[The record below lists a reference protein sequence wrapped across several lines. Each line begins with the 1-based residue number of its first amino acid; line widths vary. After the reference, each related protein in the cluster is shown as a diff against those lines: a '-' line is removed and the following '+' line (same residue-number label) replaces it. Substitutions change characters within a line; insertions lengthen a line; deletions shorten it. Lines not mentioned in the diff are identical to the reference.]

1 MKEISVKELQDLRR
15 DRPELVLVDVRTDEE
30 IDIASLPNTRH
41 IPLQALPTR
50 IGELDPTATIA
61 LLCHHGARSEM
72 AARFLERNGFEDVSN
87 VTGGIDAWS
96 LQIDPEVPRY

>member
-30 IDIASLPNTRH
+30 INIASLPNVRH
-41 IPLQALPTR
+41 IPLQTLPER
-50 IGELDPTATIA
+50 INELDPAAPTA